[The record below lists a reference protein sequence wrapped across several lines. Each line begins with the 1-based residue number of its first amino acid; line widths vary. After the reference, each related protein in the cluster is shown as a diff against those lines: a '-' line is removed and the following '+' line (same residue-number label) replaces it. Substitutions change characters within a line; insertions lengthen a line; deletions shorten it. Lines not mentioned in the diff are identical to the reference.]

1 MFKRQSRQ
9 KWLPPSFL
17 CVLIVSTGLSA
28 FGQGTSG
35 AITGVVKDSSGAVVP
50 GVTVAVRNLETNAT
64 RSTISEENGR
74 YDIQGLPSGP
84 YELTAEVTGFTKY
97 VRSPIVLLLN
107 QVAIVNP
114 ELRPSAAA
122 ETVTVTGDAP
132 LLNTSNAEVGVRFD
146 ERRISDLP
154 TSGQFNFGGGFRDV
168 FAYALSAPGVSQ
180 LNAGNSVFANGTNFS
195 SNGMRPRGNNFMVD
209 GQDSNDPSVTGRQ
222 QVMNNPDMIKEFRLV
237 TNQFLAEHGRAA
249 GSIVNVVTKNGTND
263 LHGSAFWFNN
273 NNQLNSLSNL
283 DKAAKYTEA
292 PFLVENQ
299 FGGTAGGPFWKDHT
313 FWFGSL
319 QRWTIRQFQSGTT
332 VSGIP
337 TEAGRQTI
345 QQLAGNRPQVQA
357 MLKYLP
363 PATTPLG
370 TSVPLTV
377 GGQSTQIPV
386 GSLTNSA
393 PFVFNN
399 WQWSGRVD
407 HNFQRHS
414 LGGRFIFN

>member
-180 LNAGNSVFANGTNFS
+180 LNSGNSVFANGTNFS

-222 QVMNNPDMIKEFRLV
+222 QWMNNPDMIKEFRLV

-249 GSIVNVVTKNGTND
+249 GSIVNVITKNGTNG

-273 NNQLNSLSNL
+273 NNKLNSRSNL
-283 DKAAKYTEA
+283 DKAAGFSEA
-292 PFLVENQ
+292 PFLIENQ
-299 FGGTAGGPFWKDHT
+299 FGGTAGGPIKKDST

-319 QRWTIRQFQSGTT
+319 QRWTIRQLGSGVT

-337 TEAGRQTI
+337 TADGTSTLQTI
-345 QQLAGNRPQVQA
+345 AGSRPQVA
-357 MLKYLP
+357 ALLKFLP
-363 PATTPLG
+363 AATTPLG
-370 TSVPLTV
+370 TTVPVTV
-377 GGQSTQIPV
+377 NGVTSRIPV
-386 GSLTNSA
+386 GSLTSSTGT
-393 PFVFNN
+393 PTNN
-399 WQWSGRVD
+399 WQWSSRVD
-407 HNFQRHS
+407 QN
-414 LGGRFIFN
+414 LG